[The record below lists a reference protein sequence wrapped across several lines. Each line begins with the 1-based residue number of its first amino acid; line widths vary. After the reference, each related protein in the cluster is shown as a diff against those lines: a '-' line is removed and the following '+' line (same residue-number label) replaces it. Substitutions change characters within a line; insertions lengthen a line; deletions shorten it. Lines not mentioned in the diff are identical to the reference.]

1 MKTIKKVIITM
12 AVLVVVSTTLGIGLS
27 ALIFDSTLWF
37 IEMSIIFSGVLSCVF
52 IFMYVTAWLEFGEL
66 DLNTGQFKASADFS
80 NEKEPFIL
88 ITKVTPLKRNK
99 EDKEND

>member
-1 MKTIKKVIITM
+1 MKIIKKMIITM
-12 AVLVVVSTTLGIGLS
+12 AVLVAVSTTLGIGLS

-37 IEMSIIFSGVLSCVF
+37 IEMSIIFSGAFSCVF
-52 IFMYVTAWLEFGEL
+52 IFMYVAAWLEFGEL

-88 ITKVTPLKRNK
+88 ITKVTPLNRNK
-99 EDKEND
+99 EDKE

>member
-1 MKTIKKVIITM
+1 MSTIKKVIITM

-37 IEMSIIFSGVLSCVF
+37 IEMSIIFSGAFSCVF

-99 EDKEND
+99 EDKE

>member
-37 IEMSIIFSGVLSCVF
+37 IECSIVFSGVLSCVF

-99 EDKEND
+99 EDEE

>member
-37 IEMSIIFSGVLSCVF
+37 IESSIIFSGALSCVF

-88 ITKVTPLKRNK
+88 ITKVTPLNRNK
-99 EDKEND
+99 EDEE

>member
-37 IEMSIIFSGVLSCVF
+37 IECSIILSGVLSCVF
-52 IFMYVTAWLEFGEL
+52 IFIYITAWLEFGEL

-99 EDKEND
+99 EDE

>member
-99 EDKEND
+99 EDEEND

>member
-37 IEMSIIFSGVLSCVF
+37 IEFSIIFSGVLSCVF
-52 IFMYVTAWLEFGEL
+52 IFMYITAWLEFGEL

-99 EDKEND
+99 EDEE

>member
-37 IEMSIIFSGVLSCVF
+37 IECSIIFSGVLSCVF

-88 ITKVTPLKRNK
+88 ITKVTPLNRNK
-99 EDKEND
+99 EDEE

>member
-37 IEMSIIFSGVLSCVF
+37 IEMSIIFSGAFSCVF

-66 DLNTGQFKASADFS
+66 DLNTGQFKASANFS
-80 NEKEPFIL
+80 NEKEQFIL
-88 ITKVTPLKRNK
+88 ITKVTPLNRNK
-99 EDKEND
+99 EEK